1 MSKIVKSV
9 AVVDNRPSSRKTFAD
24 QIEENLDKTPVIKRE
39 IFSYRENPYSDQT
52 LVLPDRQGYLNE
64 LNRLK
69 IEISQAKDEL
79 RRLGYELDE
88 GRFEKKK
95 ETEAPAAEYRQDDF
109 HDYAQDAQ
117 EEAQRLLMETKRNID
132 IMTQASAEEGRRL
145 AEEAKNNGYLEGFDQ
160 GFSQAMDEFKS
171 VHGPQ
176 AKELEN
182 LLEQISNFHDEQVA
196 VNERDLTSLA
206 ITVAQKIIGQEI
218 KADPRAVTGM
228 LFQTLDANRREES
241 VRITVSPD
249 LMPVEAKV
257 SAEVKKLISQIAPGA
272 IIRVDED
279 TEPGTCV
286 VETGKGITDLSV
298 DTQLDNIKM
307 MLTED

>member
-9 AVVDNRPSSRKTFAD
+9 AVVDDRPVTRKTYAS
-24 QIEENLDKTPVIKRE
+24 QIEENLDKIPVIKRE
-39 IFSYRENPYSDQT
+39 IFTYRENPYADQT
-52 LVLPDRQGYLNE
+52 LVLPDRQGYLDE

-95 ETEAPAAEYRQDDF
+95 EAEAPAAQYRTEDL
-109 HDYAQDAQ
+109 HDYTQDAQ

-132 IMTQASAEEGRRL
+132 VMTQAAGEEGRRL
-145 AEEAKNNGYLEGFDQ
+145 AEEARNNGYLEGFDQ
-160 GFSQAMDEFKS
+160 GFSQAMAEFKTT
-171 VHGPQ
+171 HEPQ
-176 AKELEN
+176 AIELER
-182 LLEQISNFHDEQVA
+182 LLEQISNYHDEQVA

-272 IIRVDED
+272 VIHVDEE
-279 TEPGTCV
+279 TGSGTCV

-307 MLTED
+307 MLADD